1 MDHAGLRAKN
11 VEYRSRRSAR
21 VPLNVITLIS
31 FPRPASQR
39 ASHSDLGIAIP
50 SRYAAYGRYGRTI
63 AAWHRGRQADAS
75 RGDKKPV
82 MAYGDL
88 MAEAVRGAQ
97 DDMSL
102 VDAAAQKILG
112 AIRSAAPWL
121 GDQTWTGQAATAW
134 CGDWDSFYRQ
144 VQSLL
149 ANQLPG
155 AEAQVVSQVRTQM
168 QQLARQ
174 HHGAVTPS

>member
-1 MDHAGLRAKN
+1 
-11 VEYRSRRSAR
+11 
-21 VPLNVITLIS
+21 
-31 FPRPASQR
+31 
-39 ASHSDLGIAIP
+39 
-50 SRYAAYGRYGRTI
+50 
-63 AAWHRGRQADAS
+63 
-75 RGDKKPV
+75 

-88 MAEAVRGAQ
+88 IAEAVKGAQ
-97 DDMSL
+97 DDMSQ
-102 VDAAAQKILG
+102 VNAAAQTILG

-121 GDQTWTGQAATAW
+121 SGQTWTGQAATAW

-149 ANQLPG
+149 AGQLPG

-174 HHGAVTPS
+174 HPGAVTPS